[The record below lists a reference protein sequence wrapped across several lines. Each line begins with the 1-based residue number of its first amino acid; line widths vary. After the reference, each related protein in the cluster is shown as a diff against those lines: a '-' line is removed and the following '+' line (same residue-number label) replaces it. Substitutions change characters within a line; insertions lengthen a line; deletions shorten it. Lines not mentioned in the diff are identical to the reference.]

1 MISIIKNKIKIDPQ
15 QQESQSVSFEA
26 LLGFEVVE
34 GPLVEEPVSLKLVE
48 KFCAIN
54 LLPQFPQNIA
64 HLYFHDHNLDRTLTF
79 FTPFNKQINLN
90 EYFKKIKK
98 I

>member
-1 MISIIKNKIKIDPQ
+1 MISIIINKIKIDPQ

-64 HLYFHDHNLDRTLTF
+64 TSLFS
-79 FTPFNKQINLN
+79 
-90 EYFKKIKK
+90 
-98 I
+98 

>member
-1 MISIIKNKIKIDPQ
+1 MISIIINKIKIDPQ

-34 GPLVEEPVSLKLVE
+34 EPLVEELVSLKLVE

-64 HLYFHDHNLDRTLTF
+64 TSLFS
-79 FTPFNKQINLN
+79 
-90 EYFKKIKK
+90 
-98 I
+98 

>member
-1 MISIIKNKIKIDPQ
+1 MISIIINKIKIDPQ

-34 GPLVEEPVSLKLVE
+34 ELVEEPVSLKLVE

-64 HLYFHDHNLDRTLTF
+64 TSLFS
-79 FTPFNKQINLN
+79 
-90 EYFKKIKK
+90 
-98 I
+98 